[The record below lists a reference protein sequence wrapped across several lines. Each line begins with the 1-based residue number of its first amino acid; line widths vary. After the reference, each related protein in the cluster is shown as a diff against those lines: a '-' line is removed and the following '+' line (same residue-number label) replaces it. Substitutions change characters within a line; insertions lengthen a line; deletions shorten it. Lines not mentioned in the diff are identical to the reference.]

1 MLLLQDEAEG
11 VRRLASLVLA
21 LGSEEAENRE
31 KKQGIKPFAKT
42 QILLQSLSVF
52 SRQGLEQTS
61 VQDLLEA
68 ASISRRTFYKY
79 FSNKIDVLENIYELA
94 VRILLTRYKEELPQ
108 AANIDELV
116 EVLVSV
122 GFDYAV
128 DFGRVI
134 AIMAQEALRADSP
147 LAVLRVRLQAETSAI
162 LLRELQRLGA
172 NQVSELVVTSL
183 LWAMEGALL
192 HLMQHTEC
200 TKTDVARYK
209 AEMRKLLSASLTTTV

>member
-21 LGSEEAENRE
+21 LGSEEAESRE

-52 SRQGLEQTS
+52 SRQGLEETS

-94 VRILLTRYKEELPQ
+94 VRILLIGKYRASAARRY
-108 AANIDELV
+108 
-116 EVLVSV
+116 
-122 GFDYAV
+122 
-128 DFGRVI
+128 DF
-134 AIMAQEALRADSP
+134 S
-147 LAVLRVRLQAETSAI
+147 
-162 LLRELQRLGA
+162 
-172 NQVSELVVTSL
+172 
-183 LWAMEGALL
+183 
-192 HLMQHTEC
+192 
-200 TKTDVARYK
+200 
-209 AEMRKLLSASLTTTV
+209 

>member
-21 LGSEEAENRE
+21 LGSEEAESRE

-52 SRQGLEQTS
+52 SRQGLEETS

-94 VRILLTRYKEELPQ
+94 VRILLTRYEEELPQ
-108 AANIDELV
+108 AVDLDELV
-116 EVLVSV
+116 EVLVGV

-147 LAVLRVRLQAETSAI
+147 LAVLRVRLQTETSAI

-192 HLMQHTEC
+192 HLMQHSEC
-200 TKTDVARYK
+200 TKADVSRYK
-209 AEMRKLLSASLTTTV
+209 AEMRKLLRASLTAA